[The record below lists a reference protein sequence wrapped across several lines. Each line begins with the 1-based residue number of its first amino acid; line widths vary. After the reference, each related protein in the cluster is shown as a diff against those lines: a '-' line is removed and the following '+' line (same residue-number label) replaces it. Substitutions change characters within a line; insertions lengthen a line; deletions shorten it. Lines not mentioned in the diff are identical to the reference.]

1 MQSCSPFYPRNK
13 CFEDGSVIGRTSAS
27 CAEQTP
33 LTGGGTGKH
42 SPDGGRNRKA
52 SGRRVQVGGGGAP
65 PDRTARRRAKEGY
78 ERVSD
83 VTEQV
88 TAQSLL
94 ELAESIQTNL
104 QHVLDAESRAL
115 EQVRELLELL
125 EKHGDRAFDRYT
137 TEMTYMSSS
146 YLSACLDPEAGDEAT
161 PALNRR
167 EAQDL
172 IDLMR
177 LASRAPAR
185 H

>member
-1 MQSCSPFYPRNK
+1 
-13 CFEDGSVIGRTSAS
+13 
-27 CAEQTP
+27 
-33 LTGGGTGKH
+33 
-42 SPDGGRNRKA
+42 
-52 SGRRVQVGGGGAP
+52 
-65 PDRTARRRAKEGY
+65 
-78 ERVSD
+78 VSD